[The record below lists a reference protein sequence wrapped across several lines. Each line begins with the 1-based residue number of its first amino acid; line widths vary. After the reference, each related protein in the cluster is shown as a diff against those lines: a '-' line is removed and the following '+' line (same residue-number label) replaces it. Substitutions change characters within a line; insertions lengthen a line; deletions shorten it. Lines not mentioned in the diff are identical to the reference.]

1 MIKLILFLFGVLMI
15 ICGIL
20 LNKNQNKNQKLDK
33 RDIAIDTIA
42 RLWKTH
48 KTEIEIE
55 KLVNLWA
62 HNPKSLIVEQKEKNI
77 VVFEHEEIDSFY
89 NLYIQDSVDEQVEQI
104 CIELLKLLDEKGDIS
119 SVVRHNN
126 DSNNELPDNMFKL
139 LAEVPLYEHTIR
151 VAEEIIKLT
160 KQTPFTMNKA
170 IIAALGHDIG
180 KIFAK
185 DEYTK
190 FDHPALSATY
200 LEKNIAAFSGYNFRN
215 EVIQAVRG
223 HHKSD
228 VFNILTDLL
237 KKADKKARE
246 IEVSIYKDKKVDAD
260 ETKKEPIII
269 KFDDAKKHIVKDD
282 DKANEET
289 KKEEFKKTV
298 LEKAE
303 SFETKSWIDGL
314 DDRAVLTNLA
324 DAINR
329 LDDTGR
335 FQAVSMKNGL
345 VYVRPEYV
353 LELIKPYVP
362 EKFNLSDEEDRRT
375 VLITVANYFIDKG
388 YIDTKYMKKNFF
400 SAPFVIL
407 LENGK
412 ELKGFYMTFN
422 VEAFSA
428 FGTLSI
434 FESRKEDWLKNIVSI
449 KRKYA
454 MGSDEE
460 GK

>member
-1 MIKLILFLFGVLMI
+1 
-15 ICGIL
+15 
-20 LNKNQNKNQKLDK
+20 
-33 RDIAIDTIA
+33 
-42 RLWKTH
+42 
-48 KTEIEIE
+48 
-55 KLVNLWA
+55 
-62 HNPKSLIVEQKEKNI
+62 
-77 VVFEHEEIDSFY
+77 
-89 NLYIQDSVDEQVEQI
+89 
-104 CIELLKLLDEKGDIS
+104 
-119 SVVRHNN
+119 
-126 DSNNELPDNMFKL
+126 MFKL

-314 DDRAVLTNLA
+314 DDRAVL
-324 DAINR
+324 
-329 LDDTGR
+329 
-335 FQAVSMKNGL
+335 
-345 VYVRPEYV
+345 
-353 LELIKPYVP
+353 IKPYVP